1 MKLTHHI
8 DKESFLIYELSTCP
22 ESYWTNAGR
31 KDYFELIWYVYKDD
45 VTPAENLHKQPY
57 VCLIPLYRA
66 VPFSADDKNGYLIAF
81 RRTYL
86 EEDDKEYALDVF
98 KLFNDEGQFSTLIL
112 DAEVTHRLGYLK
124 HLIEDEYHNPY
135 GTFLALKPLLK
146 VYLLNLIRMQQ
157 KAFSN
162 QDVNQK
168 RVYQFIMLLNE
179 HYLTERKASFY
190 SAKLDI
196 SEKRLNQIL
205 LEKMETTATQQLHK
219 RLILEA
225 KRMLT
230 INELTI
236 KEIAYKLNFADSGYF
251 SRFFK
256 KQTGTTPENFKQLSA
271 K

>member
-8 DKESFLIYELSTCP
+8 DKESILIYELGTCP
-22 ESYWTNAGR
+22 ENYWTSAAR
-31 KDYFELIWYVYKDD
+31 EEYFELIWFCYKDD
-45 VTPAENLHKQPY
+45 FIPADTVSKQPY
-57 VCLIPLYRA
+57 VCLIPIYRA
-66 VPFSADDKNGYLIAF
+66 VPFSTADKDGYLLAF
-81 RRTYL
+81 KRTYL

-98 KLFNDEGQFSTLIL
+98 KLFNNEGQYATLVL

-124 HLIEDEYHNPY
+124 HLLEDEYHNPF
-135 GTFLALKPLLK
+135 GTYLVLKPLLK

-157 KAFSN
+157 KAFLN

-179 HYLTERKASFY
+179 HYLRERKVSFY
-190 SAKLDI
+190 ASRLDI
-196 SEKRLNQIL
+196 TEKRLNQIL
-205 LEKMETTATQQLHK
+205 MEKMHKTATQQLHK

-230 INELTI
+230 VSELTI
-236 KEIAYKLNFADSGYF
+236 KEITYELNFADRGYF
-251 SRFFK
+251 TRFFK
-256 KQTGTTPENFKQLSA
+256 KQTGQTPEEFKKLSA